1 MRLHQAHD
9 LGDDE
14 HDVEN
19 RARADRGHQ
28 RNALGGVGD
37 FALRLVVE
45 RPQQRALGDVDEV
58 ASVDDRA
65 RRVLDLSPRVRRL
78 GPVAI
83 ERDELAN
90 KAARRGAIVG
100 RARVSE
106 GDMHFRDPRLAR
118 NRQNLARRDAD
129 EADQEHE
136 AKDEPD
142 HPEQLRL
149 GEQPLDEVRRP

>member
-1 MRLHQAHD
+1 MGADRARELDEPEEAGPAAVDFGDAPDQAHD

-14 HDVEN
+14 DDVEN
-19 RARADRGHQ
+19 RARADRGHE

-45 RPQQRALGDVDEV
+45 RPQERALGDVDEV

-65 RRVLDLSPRVRRL
+65 RRVLDFRAGARRL

-83 ERDELAN
+83 ERHEPADE
-90 KAARRGAIVG
+90 AARRGAIVG

-118 NRQNLARRDAD
+118 HRRESRA
-129 EADQEHE
+129 
-136 AKDEPD
+136 P
-142 HPEQLRL
+142 
-149 GEQPLDEVRRP
+149 RRR